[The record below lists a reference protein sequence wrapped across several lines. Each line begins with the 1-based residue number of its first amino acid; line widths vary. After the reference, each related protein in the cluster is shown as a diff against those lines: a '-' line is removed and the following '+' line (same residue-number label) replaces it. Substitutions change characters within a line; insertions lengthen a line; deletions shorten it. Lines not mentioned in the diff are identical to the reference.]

1 MTNSSEEKVWV
12 SDIISDDYMR
22 WHEDVILLGFGT
34 GRGKTTFALNT
45 YCKYLIYMGQKVVY
59 LCNRTKLKEQIIADA
74 EKYGAGQID
83 IMSYQKMAESIRYGY
98 EPNYDVYICDEAHFF
113 LADGVFNLYTDISY
127 DYILKQQTST
137 RVYMTATYQNI
148 FTQIKKDLE
157 EQDEKFIEY
166 YLPTDYSYVENIY
179 WWKKKDDLYGII
191 DHLLT
196 TTDDKIIYFCNSL
209 KKMREVYSHYSP
221 NRGKAYLEEDEK
233 FLKDSQLQYMSFLCS
248 ESYQKDDEESQDDS
262 TKRKKKRVLLKDEE
276 EKDDKNNFIRQYC
289 SMEHLIKNPQTQGYT
304 FDNRILITTK
314 VLDNGLDF
322 KDEEIRHVICDIFD
336 LESAIQCLGRKRIL
350 NKNDTCN
357 FYIRDW
363 QHNQLNL
370 FLAPIKESL
379 KSSTMFFKD
388 NSKWIHKYGTNREY
402 KDNTIYFDFD
412 MNEHR
417 VNRLRYQKLLSDQE
431 MINAMIGKRTSYRK
445 EIMSY
450 LGDIPCINLEDM
462 AAAHV
467 RDAIEIW
474 VERHK
479 GQYLSEDE
487 KQELISLC
495 DLKDKYGRR
504 QKSIGI
510 IAHYLNDNYEYT
522 VINKQHRIDGKR
534 IKEWVVT
541 HIQKENNSNPGKLP
555 RPP

>member
-1 MTNSSEEKVWV
+1 
-12 SDIISDDYMR
+12 MR

-233 FLKDSQLQYMSFLCS
+233 FLKDSQLQYMSFVCS
-248 ESYQKDDEESQDDS
+248 ESCQKDDEESQDDS

-322 KDEEIRHVICDIFD
+322 KDEEIRHIICDIFD

-357 FYIRDW
+357 LYIRDW

-402 KDNTIYFDFD
+402 KDNIIYFDFD

-487 KQELISLC
+487 KQEFISLC

-510 IAHYLNDNYEYT
+510 IAHYLNDNYGYT

-534 IKEWVVT
+534 VKEWVIT
-541 HIQKENNSNPGKLP
+541 HVQKENNSNLEKLP